1 MVNCKVADG
10 TKKGVIKT
18 TEILHALKVVLIKN
32 ILVPVILSLG
42 LCVLFCGC
50 AKTDKNNES
59 SNSVKVK
66 VSPLVH
72 RRFQHRL
79 RVQGMLQST
88 EKATIAAR
96 VSGIIDSLQVDDAVR
111 VKKGQVLFQIDKE
124 NLENQVL
131 LSQKALKVAIDM
143 RKTVQADLAIAR
155 TNREKALLDFKRAK
169 KLFKSQ
175 AISEDRFESASVS
188 LKNTISSVNKA
199 IAVLNY
205 TETQIQQQEVMLKIA
220 KKNLADSIITAPFS
234 GVVTLTLKE
243 EKEFVV
249 AGTPILKLENQN
261 QLELSSFLSA
271 VYYNKL
277 QPGVLCEI
285 LFNGKLISKA
295 KLNYKACS
303 VDPLSR
309 TFEIRAQLPAGAK
322 VTSGTLCDIDLI
334 LVDRSGYGLPQN
346 AVMFRKGGKYIA
358 YIAEAGKANEVP
370 IYPGFTTKGYT
381 EILNSDQLKNK
392 IFIVTGQ
399 YFVNDGSQIEIE
411 KAK

>member
-1 MVNCKVADG
+1 V
-10 TKKGVIKT
+10 
-18 TEILHALKVVLIKN
+18 
-32 ILVPVILSLG
+32 
-42 LCVLFCGC
+42 
-50 AKTDKNNES
+50 
-59 SNSVKVK
+59 
-66 VSPLVH
+66 
-72 RRFQHRL
+72 
-79 RVQGMLQST
+79 
-88 EKATIAAR
+88 
-96 VSGIIDSLQVDDAVR
+96 
-111 VKKGQVLFQIDKE
+111 
-124 NLENQVL
+124 
-131 LSQKALKVAIDM
+131 
-143 RKTVQADLAIAR
+143 
-155 TNREKALLDFKRAK
+155 
-169 KLFKSQ
+169 
-175 AISEDRFESASVS
+175 
-188 LKNTISSVNKA
+188 
-199 IAVLNY
+199 
-205 TETQIQQQEVMLKIA
+205 
-220 KKNLADSIITAPFS
+220 
-234 GVVTLTLKE
+234 
-243 EKEFVV
+243 
-249 AGTPILKLENQN
+249 
-261 QLELSSFLSA
+261 